1 MKKEPRPA
9 VDFSAVRLLL
19 LDVDGVLTP
28 GDVIYDDHGVQ
39 IKTFHVRDGLGIR
52 MLMDAGIRVGII
64 TGRKSMALAH
74 RCENL
79 GIDIL
84 YQGVKDKTVVLKGV
98 LDQTGVPARETA
110 YMGDDLPDLAV
121 MKKVGIP
128 IAVADACKEIL
139 ECAMHITTR
148 KGGQG
153 AVREICEAIL
163 KAKGLWPEVIKR
175 FDA

>member
-1 MKKEPRPA
+1 MNKDSRRA
-9 VDFSAVRLLL
+9 VDFSSVRLLL

-28 GDVIYDDHGVQ
+28 GDVIYNDNGIQ

-64 TGRKSMALAH
+64 TGRKSMALVH

-79 GIDIL
+79 GIDLL
-84 YQGVKDKTVVLKGV
+84 YQGVKDKTLVLKEI
-98 LDQTGVPARETA
+98 LEKTGVPARETA
-110 YMGDDLPDLAV
+110 YIGDDLPDLAV
-121 MKKVGIP
+121 MRRVGIP
-128 IAVADACKEIL
+128 IAVADSCEEIL
-139 ECAMHITTR
+139 DCASHMTTR

-153 AVREICEAIL
+153 AVREICEVIL
-163 KAKGLWPEVIKR
+163 KAKGSWLEVIKR